1 MCLIGPTLE
10 GEAVGDLGLPRPQRE
25 NKMQKKTELRKKK
38 KKYEAQNLDFSQG
51 SFLTFCYTDK
61 TTASRG
67 RFRPDPL

>member
-38 KKYEAQNLDFSQG
+38 KYMKHRT
-51 SFLTFCYTDK
+51 LTSVKVLF
-61 TTASRG
+61 
-67 RFRPDPL
+67 